1 MRVKVNGTT
10 LNVFHQHASHKSHC
24 EITAPALVFLHYF
37 GGSSR
42 AWSKVIEKLSNEY
55 CCIAPDMRGFGDSD
69 ATTTNY
75 TVSDSVDDVAA
86 LIDALRLEHYILV
99 GHSMGGKIA
108 LSFAARQ
115 PPGLKS
121 LVLLAPS
128 PPSPE
133 PIPDDERARLLATY
147 GERRAAAETLAKIT
161 AQALPSELLEQALK
175 DNLRTSRAAWTA
187 WLECGSREDITAQA
201 SQVHVPVLVVA
212 GAKDKAMTADLLRR
226 EVVRRIAGA
235 RLTSIPA
242 AGHLLPLEA
251 PQATAKLIREH
262 IQ

>member
-1 MRVKVNGTT
+1 MRSKVNGTT
-10 LNVFHQHASHKSHC
+10 LNVFQQPASRKSHSA
-24 EITAPALVFLHYF
+24 IVAPALVFLHYF

-42 AWSKVIEKLSNEY
+42 AWSKVIGELSNEY
-55 CCIAPDMRGFGDSD
+55 YCIAPDMRGFGDSD
-69 ATTTNY
+69 AAPTKY
-75 TVSDSVDDVAA
+75 AVSDSVDDVAA

-108 LSFAARQ
+108 LSFAARR
-115 PPGLKS
+115 PLGLKS
-121 LVLLAPS
+121 LILLAPS

-147 GERRAAAETLAKIT
+147 GERRAAAETIAKIT

-187 WLECGSREDITAQA
+187 WLERGSREDLTAQA

-212 GAKDKAMTADLLRR
+212 GAKDKAMTAALLQR

-235 RLTSIPA
+235 RLKSIPD

-251 PQATAKLIREH
+251 PQATANLIREH